1 MEHSLQLH
9 CSIIYCGYMLRQPS
23 GSIFYSMYRSC
34 SSIMS
39 CSYIMILRHSLK
51 SSAAPSTR
59 EGHPCVDHDRHQ
71 RFMVSAAPLEEDQA
85 HPGVPWIAIGWSR
98 YADTIQ
104 RSTFRRRGTG
114 QNTAN
119 GGTRG
124 RAASHL
130 RAAGYCGT

>member
-51 SSAAPSTR
+51 SNAAPSTR
-59 EGHPCVDHDRHQ
+59 EEHPCVDQGQTLTFNGMHRASGGGS
-71 RFMVSAAPLEEDQA
+71 SASRWAP
-85 HPGVPWIAIGWSR
+85 WTAIGWSR
-98 YADTIQ
+98 YADT
-104 RSTFRRRGTG
+104 
-114 QNTAN
+114 
-119 GGTRG
+119 
-124 RAASHL
+124 
-130 RAAGYCGT
+130 